1 MRRVTGAVVLMGVA
15 VCAVTGCVS
24 VRGEAAPDRSA
35 DPGPSRSAAVPPD
48 GEAAEDAEPRR
59 DRPQLREA
67 PSRPLPRRSAGG
79 EAGDAGAPSASP
91 AVGVAP
97 TSAGGGDPAA
107 APPGGPGRPAPVV
120 RSPAVPELP
129 GGPQM
134 CDLGRRY
141 GGWAEGSMPEEACEQ
156 AYAG

>member
-24 VRGEAAPDRSA
+24 VRGEAAPDPSGET
-35 DPGPSRSAAVPPD
+35 GPSRSAAVPPD
-48 GEAAEDAEPRR
+48 GEDAEPRS

-79 EAGDAGAPSASP
+79 EAEDAGGPPASP
-91 AVGVAP
+91 AAGVAP
-97 TSAGGGDPAA
+97 PPAGGGGGAA
-107 APPGGPGRPAPVV
+107 DAPPGGPGSPAPVV

-141 GGWAEGSMPEEACEQ
+141 GGWAEGSMPEEACER
-156 AYAG
+156 AYTG